1 MDIGLKVLNYVR
13 SVTTSLELFPYLIMK
28 VIKQI
33 MLMLMF
39 ISASFT
45 LNSCLQARVSLVNGV
60 EGIRKG
66 HLFSQKWYING

>member
-1 MDIGLKVLNYVR
+1 MEGKLAVAFLSIF
-13 SVTTSLELFPYLIMK
+13 ELFRYLIMK

-39 ISASFT
+39 MSAFFT
-45 LNSCLQARVSLVNGV
+45 LNSCLQARVSLVNSV

-66 HLFSQKWYING
+66 HLFLSEMVY

>member
-1 MDIGLKVLNYVR
+1 
-13 SVTTSLELFPYLIMK
+13 MK

-39 ISASFT
+39 MSAFFT
-45 LNSCLQARVSLVNGV
+45 LNSCLQARVSLVNSV

-66 HLFSQKWYING
+66 HLFSQKWYINGQGVGTNLRASPYKTE